1 MQIPL
6 RSLIRSISLELYVNE
21 YRTRRS
27 YSRRVLFFYFSM
39 YETFYIV
46 DCLYA
51 GHRSTIKN
59 MFLLNLSKSIIVYY
73 FLKVRNLY
81 KVSSKCCYRIKE
93 NLLIS
98 LISDL
103 KRSTGKNATSI
114 KISTIG
120 INFETTFLSTK
131 KDIDNNFRILKSF
144 MSEKSSFIF

>member
-1 MQIPL
+1 MSNSIHRVQISL

-46 DCLYA
+46 NCLYA

-81 KVSSKCCYRIKE
+81 QVISKCCYRIQE

-103 KRSTGKNATSI
+103 KRSLNVTISYRKERYFNRGFYYSYKFWNNVSI
-114 KISTIG
+114 YR
-120 INFETTFLSTK
+120 E
-131 KDIDNNFRILKSF
+131 
-144 MSEKSSFIF
+144 

>member
-1 MQIPL
+1 MSNSIHRVQISL

-46 DCLYA
+46 NCLYA

-59 MFLLNLSKSIIVYY
+59 MFLLNLSRSIIVYY

-81 KVSSKCCYRIKE
+81 QVISKCCYRIQE

-103 KRSTGKNATSI
+103 KRSLNVFNNKLPERTLLQSR
-114 KISTIG
+114 
-120 INFETTFLSTK
+120 FLL
-131 KDIDNNFRILKSF
+131 FV
-144 MSEKSSFIF
+144 